1 MRWIAAFLLTLALV
15 ATATAAEQRPN
26 PQAAWRHEVSRA
38 LAGATGR
45 PEFKVVRTKNQ
56 QLLLVSFRVDQTGKM
71 QAVQVKNIRNSTY
84 QARAAVK
91 KVFSE
96 VRFPSPPDSDR
107 PHKFS
112 VPIVI
117 GPELTREEMIEQ
129 LESRSKAL
137 AAMAE
142 KLKRQR

>member
-1 MRWIAAFLLTLALV
+1 MRWIAAFLLTLTL
-15 ATATAAEQRPN
+15 ATQANAAEQRPN

-38 LAGATGR
+38 LAGATGQ
-45 PEFKVVRTKNQ
+45 PEFKVVRTKKQ
-56 QLLLVSFRVDQTGKM
+56 QVLLVSFRVDQTGKM
-71 QAVQVKNIRNSTY
+71 QTLQVKNIRDSTY

-96 VRFPSPPDSDR
+96 VRFPSPPTGDR

-112 VPIVI
+112 VPVVI
-117 GPELTREEMIEQ
+117 GPELTREDMIEQ

-137 AAMAE
+137 ADMAE
-142 KLKRQR
+142 KLKRQQ